1 MFNHKCLTHRFFIS
15 EVWII
20 RRRKDTT
27 SWYFLQFNWLKFL
40 VALLA
45 VVSSCLLLLFLSYPV
60 HEKVFIFVH
69 EKVFFRDDFGNF
81 IIFNCI
87 LSQLANWY
95 LPGWTACRDWNSPT
109 NATHKVGL
117 TTTNNRHSKLVLKET
132 KKNKQILPQMLLTRL
147 NSPQQ
152 TTDIQSWS

>member
-1 MFNHKCLTHRFFIS
+1 MSNRKCLTRRFFIS
-15 EVWII
+15 EVQII

-60 HEKVFIFVH
+60 HEKVFCTCPWEGFFMIIIVH

-87 LSQLANWY
+87 LSQLPNWY

-109 NATHKVGL
+109 NAPHKVGL
-117 TTTNNRHSKLVLKET
+117 ASYHYYTYIIK
-132 KKNKQILPQMLLTRL
+132 
-147 NSPQQ
+147 SPN
-152 TTDIQSWS
+152 